1 MNSEEARLRVEI
13 AEGIKAISLGE
24 ENAQL
29 NAYGMQM
36 LAIRVAL
43 GAQDGIIKV

>member
-1 MNSEEARLRVEI
+1 MTEDEARLRVEI

-24 ENAQL
+24 ENSQL

-36 LAIRVAL
+36 LAIKVAL
-43 GAQDGIIKV
+43 GQK